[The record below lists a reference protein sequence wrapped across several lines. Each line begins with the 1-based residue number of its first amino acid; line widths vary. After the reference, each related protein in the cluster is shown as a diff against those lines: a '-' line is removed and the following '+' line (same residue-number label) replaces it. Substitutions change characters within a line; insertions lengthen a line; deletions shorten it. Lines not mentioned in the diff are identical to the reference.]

1 MKKKYSQRGFTLIEL
16 LVVIAII
23 GILAAV
29 LLPALARAR
38 EAARRASCQ
47 NNLKQFGLVFKMY
60 ASESKGQS
68 YPYMKTKRCDGTVS
82 SFDTV
87 FDGELVFPEYMNDPD
102 ILICPSAMSADG
114 DALNTYDAGH
124 VGSDNFVDTPGFTN
138 SGKIEPCEFLGH
150 PYTYLGW
157 AFSDE
162 MLQTAA
168 QASAFYASVQDFG
181 ARIYENSYRVQE
193 DWVFSTPLPG
203 NYTRALR
210 LREGIERFFITD
222 INNAGAS
229 AVAQSRLVVMLDN
242 IADAAESFNH
252 VPGGANLLFADGHV
266 AYSKFAE
273 KTTET
278 VVFESAPLP
287 VGGQFPMN
295 AAGIAIHIANHI
307 FAPGEE
313 GIDSGFYQSV
323 PWPGSDFP

>member
-1 MKKKYSQRGFTLIEL
+1 MKKVNSRGFTLIEL

-23 GILAAV
+23 GILAAI

-60 ASESKGQS
+60 ANESEGQT

-82 SFDTV
+82 SFDTI
-87 FDGELVFPEYMNDPD
+87 FEGELVFPEYMSDPN
-102 ILICPSAMSADG
+102 ILICPSAISASG
-114 DALNTYDAGH
+114 DALNTYDAGN
-124 VGSDNFVDTPGFTN
+124 VGSDNYVETPGFTN
-138 SGKIEPCEFLGH
+138 SGVIEPCEFLGH

-157 AFSDE
+157 AFSND
-162 MLQTAA
+162 MFQTAD
-168 QASAFYASVQDFG
+168 QATAFYANIQDFG
-181 ARIYENSYRVQE
+181 TRIYEDAHLVKE
-193 DWVFSTPLPG
+193 DWEFAVAHPG
-203 NYTRALR
+203 GYESALR

-229 AVAQSRLVVMLDN
+229 AVAQSQLVVMLDN
-242 IADAAESFNH
+242 IADAAESYNH

-266 AYSKFAE
+266 TFAKFAADN
-273 KTTET
+273 TDT
-278 VVFESAPLP
+278 VVLESAPLP

-295 AAGIAIHIANHI
+295 AAGIAIHVANHI

-323 PWPGSDFP
+323 PWPGSNYP